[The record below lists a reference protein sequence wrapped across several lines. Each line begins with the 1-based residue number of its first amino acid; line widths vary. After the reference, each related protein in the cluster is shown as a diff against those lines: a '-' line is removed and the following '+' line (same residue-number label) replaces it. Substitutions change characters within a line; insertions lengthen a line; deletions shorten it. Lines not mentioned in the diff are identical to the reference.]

1 MESDDEVSYST
12 SNDTI
17 NDLLEEQDAIIDNL
31 REEIEHLKRRIQ
43 HLSIV
48 INSKLPE
55 HLRDIMEY
63 LQLISRNLYIKRC

>member
-31 REEIEHLKRRIQ
+31 REEVEHLKRRVQ
-43 HLSIV
+43 HLTFI
-48 INSKLPE
+48 IKSKLPE
-55 HLRDIMEY
+55 HLGNIMEY
-63 LQLISRNLYIKRC
+63 L